1 MYTKITYVG
10 TLKGVRGLWC
20 GFKPRGLKV
29 SEERVILYP
38 EDGKELMKDEE
49 RFGAVWLRDDD
60 VQENYIEVDPL
71 PEPEE
76 IMESDGEETEEEV
89 IEEDQE

>member
-1 MYTKITYVG
+1 MYTTITYIFEKDGV
-10 TLKGVRGLWC
+10 KGMAC
-20 GFKPRGLKV
+20 GYKPENVTIL
-29 SEERVILYP
+29 EERVILYP

-49 RFGAVWLRDDD
+49 RFGAVWLRDGD
-60 VQENYIEVDPL
+60 VQENYVEVDPL